1 MRRLF
6 TFTVFVVFISIY
18 ALVTGSG
25 CANIIPP
32 SGGPKDSFP
41 PVLLKASPPDST
53 TNFRGNRI
61 ELTFDE
67 YIDLADLSNNTLFT
81 PSFDRN
87 PKLITKGKLMTIEF
101 NDTLQ
106 PNTTY
111 ILNFGNALRD
121 INESNIYRDFTYTFS
136 TGPYLD
142 SLELRGNV
150 TLAETGKVDST
161 LIAVLY
167 RNLADSAV
175 KTLRPDYISR
185 VDAKGNFRF
194 KNLPNTRFAV
204 YVIEGGQGNR
214 RYQNTTQLFA
224 FADSTIQSGSTTPL
238 KLYAYREEQQ
248 GNRSVTSTIG
258 GPKLNEKRLTFTTN
272 LTSNQ
277 QDLKNDLVM
286 NFNTPLRVFDSSKLV
301 LADTTYSKLVYTTA
315 LDSSRKQLTIRT
327 KWKPGNGYHLILDKD
342 FAEDSAGR
350 KLLKS
355 DTLSFKTRSEADY
368 GQLRL
373 RLRNIDTS
381 QHQVLLF
388 VQNEQVVFSVAI
400 PGNVVDLP
408 LFNPGEYQLRLLYDR
423 NRNGKWDAG
432 NFKEK
437 RQPELVKPV
446 DRAINVKANMD
457 NEFDITL

>member
-1 MRRLF
+1 
-6 TFTVFVVFISIY
+6 
-18 ALVTGSG
+18 
-25 CANIIPP
+25 
-32 SGGPKDSFP
+32 
-41 PVLLKASPPDST
+41 
-53 TNFRGNRI
+53 
-61 ELTFDE
+61 
-67 YIDLADLSNNTLFT
+67 
-81 PSFDRN
+81 
-87 PKLITKGKLMTIEF
+87 
-101 NDTLQ
+101 
-106 PNTTY
+106 
-111 ILNFGNALRD
+111 
-121 INESNIYRDFTYTFS
+121 
-136 TGPYLD
+136 
-142 SLELRGNV
+142 
-150 TLAETGKVDST
+150 
-161 LIAVLY
+161 
-167 RNLADSAV
+167 
-175 KTLRPDYISR
+175 
-185 VDAKGNFRF
+185 
-194 KNLPNTRFAV
+194 
-204 YVIEGGQGNR
+204 
-214 RYQNTTQLFA
+214 
-224 FADSTIQSGSTTPL
+224 
-238 KLYAYREEQQ
+238 
-248 GNRSVTSTIG
+248 
-258 GPKLNEKRLTFTTN
+258 
-272 LTSNQ
+272 
-277 QDLKNDLVM
+277 M